1 MHVGWGWDVSSPFPH
16 TTLNTNRKVSL
27 HENRSEIRVFMEFTQ
42 MSGNTHAEER
52 QVSEGRDFKH
62 PISAAGHWK
71 MCRALEDVGDDVPS
85 TSRTPLPCRGRA
97 SRAETRL

>member
-1 MHVGWGWDVSSPFPH
+1 MGWGWDVSSPFPH

-42 MSGNTHAEER
+42 TSGNTHAEER

-62 PISAAGHWK
+62 PTSAAGHWE
-71 MCRALEDVGDDVPS
+71 MWEMMSPAPPAPRCHAVAEPAALRHV
-85 TSRTPLPCRGRA
+85 SRW
-97 SRAETRL
+97 